1 MAVIKS
7 SDEVI
12 VTLSNIDNT
21 ESGVTISN
29 YENRKA
35 TATARLYTDNEYG
48 GILETNI
55 VEAGETIII
64 GNFAWIA
71 QSNGHVTFKYLGG
84 DR

>member
-7 SDEVI
+7 SDEVT
-12 VTLSNIDNT
+12 VTLANIDNT

-29 YENRKA
+29 YNN
-35 TATARLYTDNEYG
+35 ATARLYTDNEYG

-55 VEAGETIII
+55 VEAGETIKI
-64 GNFAWIA
+64 GSFAWIT

-84 DR
+84 DN